1 MAKVTLE
8 FDFHEEEANIKDALD
23 GYKWRKVVW
32 EIDSKLRNEL
42 KYNEKLN
49 KQVRKSY
56 EKLRSDIREILNDN
70 ELLMEV

>member
-8 FDFHEEEANIKDALD
+8 FDFHEEEANLKDALD
-23 GYKWRKVVW
+23 GYKWRNVVW

-56 EKLRSDIREILNDN
+56 GQLRSEIREILNDN

>member
-8 FDFHEEEANIKDALD
+8 FDFHEEESNIKDALD
-23 GYKWRKVVW
+23 GYKWRRVVW

-42 KYNEKLN
+42 KYNENLN

>member
-8 FDFHEEEANIKDALD
+8 FDFHEEEANLKDALE

-32 EIDSKLRNEL
+32 EIDTKLRNEL
-42 KYNEKLN
+42 KYNDKLN

-56 EKLRSDIREILNDN
+56 EKLRSEIREIIYDQ
-70 ELLMEV
+70 ELIMEA

>member
-56 EKLRSDIREILNDN
+56 EKLRSDIREMLNDN
-70 ELLMEV
+70 ELLMDV

>member
-56 EKLRSDIREILNDN
+56 EQLRSEIREILNDN
-70 ELLMEV
+70 ELLMEI

>member
-8 FDFHEEEANIKDALD
+8 FDFHEEEANLKDALD

-32 EIDSKLRNEL
+32 EIDSKLRNEI
-42 KYNEKLN
+42 KYNENLN

-56 EKLRSDIREILNDN
+56 EQLRSEIREILNDN

>member
-8 FDFHEEEANIKDALD
+8 FDFHEEEANLKDALE

-32 EIDSKLRNEL
+32 EIDTVLRNEL

-56 EKLRSDIREILNDN
+56 ENLRSNIREILNDN
-70 ELLMEV
+70 ELKMEV

>member
-1 MAKVTLE
+1 MAKVILE
-8 FDFHEEEANIKDALD
+8 FDFHEEEANLTDALE

-32 EIDSKLRNEL
+32 EIDTVLRNEL

-56 EKLRSDIREILNDN
+56 ENLRSNIREILNDN
-70 ELLMEV
+70 ELKMEA

>member
-8 FDFHEEEANIKDALD
+8 FDFHEEEANLKDALD

-49 KQVRKSY
+49 KQVKKSY
-56 EKLRSDIREILNDN
+56 EQLRSDIREILNDN